1 MNLEKIGQLILNRR
15 KLKGYTQEEL
25 GNKLGVGGSSV
36 SKWERGL
43 TAPDISIL
51 PLLAKELDINIDE
64 LLSGNI
70 NRKIEQPLNKKYIKI
85 AIIIIIMILSI
96 FILCSIFIKNE
107 EVFLINSKN
116 DFVSFSGHAMIGKNN
131 CALTINNF
139 KFLNRDLD
147 QKILYYKLEL
157 SNEDNTL
164 VEYSYDNFDNM
175 EELYL
180 SKAIEKSYIELI
192 DENINIKQLE
202 NSKLIIEYID
212 ESEKNNKKDLN
223 FIIEKQ

>member
-51 PLLAKELDINIDE
+51 PLLAKELGINIDE

-70 NRKIEQPLNKKYIKI
+70 NPKVKQPLNKKYIKI
-85 AIIIIIMILSI
+85 AIIIIIMLLSI

-107 EVFLINSKN
+107 EIFLINSNN

-139 KFLNRDLD
+139 KFLNKDLD
-147 QKILYYKLEL
+147 KKILYYKLEL
-157 SNEDNTL
+157 SNEENTL

-175 EELYL
+175 EQLYL

-192 DENINIKQLE
+192 DENININQLKK
-202 NSKLIIEYID
+202 SKLIIEYID

>member
-43 TAPDISIL
+43 TAPDISIM
-51 PLLAKELDINIDE
+51 PLLAKELGINIDE

-70 NRKIEQPLNKKYIKI
+70 NPKVEQPLNKKYIKI
-85 AIIIIIMILSI
+85 AIIIIIMLLSI

-107 EVFLINSKN
+107 EIFLINSNN

-139 KFLNRDLD
+139 KFLNKDLD
-147 QKILYYKLEL
+147 KKILYYKLEL
-157 SNEDNTL
+157 SNEENTL

-175 EELYL
+175 EQLYL
-180 SKAIEKSYIELI
+180 SKAIEKSFIELI
-192 DENINIKQLE
+192 DENININQLKK
-202 NSKLIIEYID
+202 SKLVIEYID

>member
-51 PLLAKELDINIDE
+51 PLLAKELGINIDE
-64 LLSGNI
+64 LLYGNI
-70 NRKIEQPLNKKYIKI
+70 NPKVKQPLNKKYIKI
-85 AIIIIIMILSI
+85 AIIIIIMLLSI

-107 EVFLINSKN
+107 EIFLINSNN

-139 KFLNRDLD
+139 KFLNKDLD
-147 QKILYYKLEL
+147 KKILYYKLEL
-157 SNEDNTL
+157 SNEENTL

-175 EELYL
+175 EQLYL
-180 SKAIEKSYIELI
+180 SKAIEKSFIELI
-192 DENINIKQLE
+192 DENININQLK

>member
-51 PLLAKELDINIDE
+51 PLLAKELGINIDE

-70 NRKIEQPLNKKYIKI
+70 NPKVKQPLNKKYIKI
-85 AIIIIIMILSI
+85 AIIIIIMLLSI

-107 EVFLINSKN
+107 EIFLINSNN

-139 KFLNRDLD
+139 KFLNKDLD
-147 QKILYYKLEL
+147 KKILYYKLEL
-157 SNEDNTL
+157 SNEENTL

-175 EELYL
+175 EQLYL
-180 SKAIEKSYIELI
+180 SKAIEKSFIELI
-192 DENINIKQLE
+192 DENININQLKK
-202 NSKLIIEYID
+202 SKLVIEYID

>member
-1 MNLEKIGQLILNRR
+1 MDLEKIGQLILNRR
-15 KLKGYTQEEL
+15 KLKGYTQGEL

-43 TAPDISIL
+43 TAPDISLL

-70 NRKIEQPLNKKYIKI
+70 NQKVEQPLNKKYIKI
-85 AIIIIIMILSI
+85 AIIIIFLILSI

-131 CALTINNF
+131 CVLTINNF
-139 KFLNRDLD
+139 KFLNKDLD

-157 SNEDNTL
+157 RNEENTL
-164 VEYSYDNFDNM
+164 VEYSYDNFNNM
-175 EELYL
+175 EEIYL
-180 SKAIEKSYIELI
+180 SKAIEKTFIELI
-192 DENINIKQLE
+192 NANTNIEQLE
-202 NSKLIIEYID
+202 NTKLIIEYID
-212 ESEKNNKKDLN
+212 ENENNNVKNLN

>member
-1 MNLEKIGQLILNRR
+1 MNQKKLGKIIAEKR
-15 KLKGYTQEEL
+15 KEKNMTQEEL
-25 GNKLGVGGSSV
+25 GEKIGVVGSSV

-51 PLLAKELDINIDE
+51 PLLAKELGINIDE

-70 NRKIEQPLNKKYIKI
+70 NPKVKQPLNKKYIKI
-85 AIIIIIMILSI
+85 AIIIIIMLLSI

-107 EVFLINSKN
+107 EIFLINSNN

-139 KFLNRDLD
+139 KFLNKDLD
-147 QKILYYKLEL
+147 KKILYYKLEL
-157 SNEDNTL
+157 SNEENTL

-175 EELYL
+175 EQLYL
-180 SKAIEKSYIELI
+180 SKAIEKSFIELI
-192 DENINIKQLE
+192 DENININQLK

>member
-1 MNLEKIGQLILNRR
+1 MNQKKLGKIIAEKR
-15 KLKGYTQEEL
+15 KEKNMTQEEL
-25 GNKLGVGGSSV
+25 GEKIGVVGSSV

-51 PLLAKELDINIDE
+51 PLLAKELGINIDE

-70 NRKIEQPLNKKYIKI
+70 NPKVKQPLNKKYIKI
-85 AIIIIIMILSI
+85 AIIIIIMLLSI

-139 KFLNRDLD
+139 KFLNKDLD

-157 SNEDNTL
+157 SNEENTL

-175 EELYL
+175 EQLYL

-192 DENINIKQLE
+192 DENIDIKQLE

>member
-1 MNLEKIGQLILNRR
+1 M
-15 KLKGYTQEEL
+15 TQEEL
-25 GNKLGVGGSSV
+25 GEKIGVVGSSV

-51 PLLAKELDINIDE
+51 PLLAKELGINIDE

-70 NRKIEQPLNKKYIKI
+70 NPKVKQPLNKKYIKI
-85 AIIIIIMILSI
+85 AIIIIIMLLSI

-107 EVFLINSKN
+107 EIFLINSNN

-139 KFLNRDLD
+139 KFLNKDLD
-147 QKILYYKLEL
+147 KKILYYKLEL
-157 SNEDNTL
+157 SNEENTL

-175 EELYL
+175 EQLYL
-180 SKAIEKSYIELI
+180 SKAIEKSFIELI
-192 DENINIKQLE
+192 DENININQLKK
-202 NSKLIIEYID
+202 SKLVIEYID

>member
-51 PLLAKELDINIDE
+51 PLLAKELGINIDE

-70 NRKIEQPLNKKYIKI
+70 NPKVEQPLNKKYIKI
-85 AIIIIIMILSI
+85 AIIIIIMLLSI

-107 EVFLINSKN
+107 EIFLINSNN

-139 KFLNRDLD
+139 KFLNKDLD
-147 QKILYYKLEL
+147 KKILYYKLEL
-157 SNEDNTL
+157 SNEENTL

-175 EELYL
+175 EQLYL
-180 SKAIEKSYIELI
+180 SKATEKSFIELI
-192 DENINIKQLE
+192 DENININQLKK
-202 NSKLIIEYID
+202 SKLVIEYID

>member
-51 PLLAKELDINIDE
+51 PLLAKELGINIDE

-70 NRKIEQPLNKKYIKI
+70 NPKVKQPLNKKYIKI
-85 AIIIIIMILSI
+85 AIIIIIMLLSI

-107 EVFLINSKN
+107 EIFLINSNN

-139 KFLNRDLD
+139 KFLNKDLD
-147 QKILYYKLEL
+147 KKILYYKLEL
-157 SNEDNTL
+157 SNEENTL

-175 EELYL
+175 EQLYL
-180 SKAIEKSYIELI
+180 SKAIEKSFIELI
-192 DENINIKQLE
+192 DENININQLK

>member
-51 PLLAKELDINIDE
+51 PLLAKELGINIDE

-70 NRKIEQPLNKKYIKI
+70 NPKVKQPLNKKYIKI
-85 AIIIIIMILSI
+85 AIIIIIMLLSI

-107 EVFLINSKN
+107 EIFLINSNN

-139 KFLNRDLD
+139 KFLNKDLD
-147 QKILYYKLEL
+147 KKILYYKLEL
-157 SNEDNTL
+157 SNEENTL

-175 EELYL
+175 EQLYL
-180 SKAIEKSYIELI
+180 SKAIEKSFIELI
-192 DENINIKQLE
+192 DENININQLKK
-202 NSKLIIEYID
+202 SKLIIEYID

>member
-51 PLLAKELDINIDE
+51 PLLAKELGINIDE

-70 NRKIEQPLNKKYIKI
+70 NPKVKQPLNKKYIKI
-85 AIIIIIMILSI
+85 AIIIIIMLLSI

-107 EVFLINSKN
+107 EIFLINSNN

-139 KFLNRDLD
+139 KFLNKDLD
-147 QKILYYKLEL
+147 KKILYYKLEL
-157 SNEDNTL
+157 SNEENTL

-175 EELYL
+175 EQLYL

-192 DENINIKQLE
+192 DENININQLKK
-202 NSKLIIEYID
+202 SKLVIEYID

>member
-1 MNLEKIGQLILNRR
+1 MNQKKLGKIIAEKR
-15 KLKGYTQEEL
+15 KEKNMTQEEL
-25 GNKLGVGGSSV
+25 GEKIGVVGSSV

-51 PLLAKELDINIDE
+51 PLLAKELGINIDE

-70 NRKIEQPLNKKYIKI
+70 NPKVKQPLNKKYIKI
-85 AIIIIIMILSI
+85 AIIIIIMLLSI

-107 EVFLINSKN
+107 EIFLINSNN

-139 KFLNRDLD
+139 KFLNKDLD
-147 QKILYYKLEL
+147 KKILYYKLEL
-157 SNEDNTL
+157 SNEENTL

-175 EELYL
+175 EQLYL
-180 SKAIEKSYIELI
+180 SKAIEKSFIELI
-192 DENINIKQLE
+192 DENININQLKK
-202 NSKLIIEYID
+202 SKLVIEYID

>member
-43 TAPDISIL
+43 TAPDISIM
-51 PLLAKELDINIDE
+51 PLLAKELGINIDE

-70 NRKIEQPLNKKYIKI
+70 NPKVEQPLNKKYIKI
-85 AIIIIIMILSI
+85 AIIIIIMLLSI

-107 EVFLINSKN
+107 EIFLINSNN

-139 KFLNRDLD
+139 KFLNKDLD
-147 QKILYYKLEL
+147 KKILYYKLEL
-157 SNEDNTL
+157 SNEENTL

-175 EELYL
+175 EQLYL

-192 DENINIKQLE
+192 DENININQLKK
-202 NSKLIIEYID
+202 SKLVIEYID